1 MTRTSREPGSRTRT
15 SSAGSHLQ
23 LVAEIALLVPVRVM
37 LMHEAKGAEYRGVV
51 VLALDRDVVPLEERL
66 LSANDEARLD
76 KIMNTE

>member
-1 MTRTSREPGSRTRT
+1 
-15 SSAGSHLQ
+15 
-23 LVAEIALLVPVRVM
+23 M

-51 VLALDRDVVPLEERL
+51 VLALDLDVVPLEERL